1 MEKPV
6 IMNCNFALCHGAVAG
21 VAVAAMGA
29 TAIVVA
35 ACGGIAA
42 AVA

>member
-1 MEKPV
+1 MEKPE
-6 IMNCNFALCHGAVAG
+6 IMCCSFALCYGATTGA
-21 VAVAAMGA
+21 AAAAMGA
-29 TAIVVA
+29 AGIVVA

>member
-1 MEKPV
+1 MEKPT
-6 IMNCNFALCHGAVAG
+6 IMNCNFAVCA
-21 VAVAAMGA
+21 GA
-29 TAIVVA
+29 TTGLAAAALAATGIVVA